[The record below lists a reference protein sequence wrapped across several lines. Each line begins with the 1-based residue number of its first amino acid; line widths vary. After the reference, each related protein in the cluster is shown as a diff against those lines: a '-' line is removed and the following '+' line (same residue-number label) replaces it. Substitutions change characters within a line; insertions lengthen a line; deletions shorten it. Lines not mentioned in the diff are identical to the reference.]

1 MLEHIDDIPECLKLF
16 IGFLIFPTITNRKN
30 RELILR
36 NARDE
41 HPILSLF
48 SQTHATPS
56 SLYSCEITLGRMV
69 RVTAIRKQDLPR
81 PDDQDFQGSSF
92 PRVSKDS
99 GT

>member
-48 SQTHATPS
+48 S
-56 SLYSCEITLGRMV
+56 
-69 RVTAIRKQDLPR
+69 
-81 PDDQDFQGSSF
+81 
-92 PRVSKDS
+92 
-99 GT
+99 

>member
-1 MLEHIDDIPECLKLF
+1 MLEIIYSFFF
-16 IGFLIFPTITNRKN
+16 IFSTTNRKN

-36 NARDE
+36 NTLDE
-41 HPILSLF
+41 DPILSLF

-56 SLYSCEITLGRMV
+56 FLYSCEITLGRMV